1 MSRANFVMH
10 TLAVLL
16 VGWVI
21 LLNAATM
28 NWSTVIIGFLII
40 VLLVVFNMP
49 RRA

>member
-21 LLNAATM
+21 LLNAATDC
-28 NWSTVIIGFLII
+28 N
-40 VLLVVFNMP
+40 VVQCCANP
-49 RRA
+49 LR